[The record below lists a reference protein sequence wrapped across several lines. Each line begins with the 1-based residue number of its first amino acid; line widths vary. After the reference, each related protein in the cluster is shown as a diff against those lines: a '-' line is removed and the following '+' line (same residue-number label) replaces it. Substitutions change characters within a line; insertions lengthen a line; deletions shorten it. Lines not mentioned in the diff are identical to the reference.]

1 VRVERSLHLE
11 FAVRIGVVMDARF
24 MVGEADSGRAE
35 GTYDPRGDADGSE
48 DESCGRHFVVFGD
61 VGVQRQIREDEEKGA
76 ALVGSCL
83 GSKGRDLRRKRST
96 SFWNHHRTSSSE
108 LCNPAF

>member
-61 VGVQRQIREDEEKGA
+61 VGVQRQIRARRRE
-76 ALVGSCL
+76 GSCSCRL
-83 GSKGRDLRRKRST
+83 LSGVERSRSPAET
-96 SFWNHHRTSSSE
+96 LDVILESSSN
-108 LCNPAF
+108 LFI